1 MPTHLGQPTYI
12 YLYLPT
18 YVNLA
23 TPTNLPTYVYLQT
36 KTKPCQVTI
45 IYYLP
50 PYLHMSTYK

>member
-23 TPTNLPTYVYLQT
+23 TPTNLP
-36 KTKPCQVTI
+36 
-45 IYYLP
+45 
-50 PYLHMSTYK
+50 PYLHMSTYKQKPTHVK